1 MYCPYC
7 DLDHADAD
15 VIRSVEH
22 IVPYAIGGSDDL
34 TIITCAKSNNDL
46 GSTVDAPF
54 AASFTVR
61 AKRFF
66 LGLESNKGNPP
77 TLDLGGTGWIDGKEV
92 PISYLISEQS
102 KELKIAKPAV
112 VKTAG
117 DNGTEHW
124 HISGE
129 PGQVRSILEGKLR
142 KQLALG
148 KTITLEDGSLLCL
161 EDLDRIFAERTTTFD
176 NPSVLKT
183 IQHDYLEYIHFFS
196 KLALAIGHLH
206 FGDVFSRST
215 TGRRL
220 RQNINAQT
228 MEDVHT
234 PGFIWPEIAAVER
247 VLEMFARADHHTLAI
262 MEGEVPVLI
271 VSLFGELG
279 AVIPLGE
286 APAIGLPRMS
296 DEGTVW
302 QIALP
307 SRSLSKLTLVQMIAD
322 RLAPLRAQT
331 R

>member
-7 DLDHADAD
+7 DLDHTDAD
-15 VIRSVEH
+15 VISSIEH
-22 IVPYAIGGSDDL
+22 VVPYAIGGSDAL

-54 AASFTVR
+54 ANSFTVR

-66 LGLESNKGNPP
+66 LGLESTKGNSP
-77 TLDLGGTGWIDGKEV
+77 TLDLGGTGWVDGKEV
-92 PISYLISEQS
+92 PISYLISEQG
-102 KELKIAKPAV
+102 KELKIGKPAV
-112 VKTAG
+112 VKTPG
-117 DNGTEHW
+117 DDGTEHW
-124 HISGE
+124 HVSGE
-129 PGQVRSILEGKLR
+129 PGQVRNIIEGKLR

-148 KTITLEDGSLLCL
+148 KTITIEDGSLLRL
-161 EDLDRIFAERTTTFD
+161 EDLDRIFAERTTTFES
-176 NPSVLKT
+176 PSVLKT

-196 KLALAIGHLH
+196 KLALAIGHFH
-206 FGDVFSRST
+206 FGDVFSRSP

-220 RQNINAQT
+220 RRNMNAQT
-228 MEDVHT
+228 MEDVQA

-247 VLEMFARADHHTLAI
+247 VLEMFSKTDHHTLAI

-279 AVIPLGE
+279 AIIPLGE
-286 APAIGLPRMS
+286 TPAVGLPRMS

-307 SRSLSKLTLVQMIAD
+307 SRSLTKRTLVQSIAEQ
-322 RLAPLRAQT
+322 LAHMRVQT
-331 R
+331 